1 MIVVA
6 SPTPPRLLTEARQ
19 VSGNQGGLTVQ
30 LEDPDVPEGEATTV
44 DLPNLLTGDPEAE
57 ARAIVGDEGLV
68 PVRAP
73 ADGCVGAARFSTMS
87 ARPRTDSHG

>member
-44 DLPNLLTGDPEAE
+44 DLPSLLTGDPELGPDLRHPRWRE
-57 ARAIVGDEGLV
+57 LRLRPPPMDVSGPPDS
-68 PVRAP
+68 AP
-73 ADGCVGAARFSTMS
+73 
-87 ARPRTDSHG
+87 